1 MTADQLLAGWTPRR
15 VGRRIVV
22 LAETESTNTLALAA
36 ADEPDADGL
45 VILADAQTAGRGRL
59 GATWLSPRGA
69 SVLCSVVLLE
79 EKGDAALFK
88 EGEKKGSGTF
98 FRDGP
103 GSAAQKRSLPPFSLS
118 AWLTQVSAVAVCE
131 AICQATDVTPAIKW
145 PNDLRIVGRKV
156 GGILIETRLVDDRM
170 RAWVVGV
177 GINCLQQAGHF
188 PPELSESATS
198 LELATH
204 HPVDRVAVARELL
217 KALDRRLALEL
228 WGQTEQVHRDWLAY
242 AEPIGQKV
250 RLRRDGRDYA
260 GWTVEVDP
268 AGGLI
273 VKLQTGQ
280 QEWFDPMR
288 TTLL

>member
-1 MTADQLLAGWTPRR
+1 MTADPLLAGWAPRR

-69 SVLCSVVLLE
+69 SVLCSVVLLSQ
-79 EKGDAALFK
+79 
-88 EGEKKGSGTF
+88 EKKGSGTF
-98 FRDGP
+98 FRDGTK
-103 GSAAQKRSLPPFSLS
+103 GAAQKSRMSPFSLS

-145 PNDLRIVGRKV
+145 PNDLRIDGRKV
-156 GGILIETRLVDDRM
+156 GGILIETRPVDDRM
-170 RAWVVGV
+170 RAWVVGI

-188 PPELSESATS
+188 PPELRESATS

-217 KALDRRLALEL
+217 KALDRRLAPEL

-273 VKLQTGQ
+273 VKLETGQ

-288 TTLL
+288 TKLL

>member
-1 MTADQLLAGWTPRR
+1 MTVEELQTGWTPRR
-15 VGRRIVV
+15 VGRRIIV
-22 LAETESTNTLALAA
+22 LAEVDSTNTLALAA
-36 ADEPDADGL
+36 AGEPDADGL
-45 VILADAQTAGRGRL
+45 AILADAQTAGRGRL
-59 GATWLSPRGA
+59 GASWLSPRRA
-69 SVLCSVVLLE
+69 SLLASAVLLSE
-79 EKGDAALFK
+79 ETGDAAPFRNR
-88 EGEKKGSGTF
+88 GEKELRPLFT
-98 FRDGP
+98 
-103 GSAAQKRSLPPFSLS
+103 S
-118 AWLTQVSAVAVCE
+118 AWLTHVSAVAACDT
-131 AICQATDVTPAIKW
+131 IRQATDVTPAIKW
-145 PNDLRIVGRKV
+145 PNDLRIAGRKV
-156 GGILIETRLVDDRM
+156 GGILIETRPLNDRT
-170 RAWVVGV
+170 RAWVVGI

-188 PPELSESATS
+188 PPELRESATS

-217 KALDRRLALEL
+217 KALDRRLAPEL

-288 TTLL
+288 TKLL